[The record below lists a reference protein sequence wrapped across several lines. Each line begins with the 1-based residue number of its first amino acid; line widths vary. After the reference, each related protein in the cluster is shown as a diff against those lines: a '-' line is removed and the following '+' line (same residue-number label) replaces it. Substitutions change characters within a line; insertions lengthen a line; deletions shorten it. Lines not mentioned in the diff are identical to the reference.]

1 MAGAP
6 ITLNWSD
13 LSTLYPNNPKVVQAF
28 LQLFARV
35 QATGEAVTA
44 GVGATTA
51 LADATV
57 LTLSANET
65 LANERILALD
75 PTAFTFTDNGP
86 GNTFAL
92 GLLYAIATTSGYR
105 LTLNLDA
112 DTNVKLP
119 VSGVIPS
126 SSTGP
131 YANDAAAAAAGV
143 QIGEIY
149 KGPTG
154 SVLWRQV

>member
-6 ITLNWSD
+6 ITPNWSD
-13 LSTLYPNNPKVVQAF
+13 LSSLFPNNPKMVQAF
-28 LQLFARV
+28 MQLFQRV
-35 QATGEAVTA
+35 TATGEAITT
-44 GVGATTA
+44 GAASTQA

-57 LTLSANET
+57 LTLSSNEA

-75 PTAFTFTDNGP
+75 PSAFTFTDNGP

-92 GLLYAIATTSGYR
+92 GLLYAIATTGGYR

-126 SSTGP
+126 SSVGP
-131 YANDAAAAAAGV
+131 YANDAAAAAGGV
-143 QIGEIY
+143 EIGDIY
-149 KGPTG
+149 KVTG
-154 SVLWRQV
+154 GTVVWRQV